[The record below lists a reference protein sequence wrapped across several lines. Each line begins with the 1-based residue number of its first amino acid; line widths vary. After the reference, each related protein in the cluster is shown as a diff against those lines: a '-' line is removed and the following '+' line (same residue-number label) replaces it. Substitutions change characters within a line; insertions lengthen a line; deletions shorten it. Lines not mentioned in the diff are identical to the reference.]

1 MRGLQERRN
10 EEMKKKVEA
19 ALGMIRKYMHLQRKK
34 EKTSGAKWARRKSLV
49 KYGIKGA
56 IVAVSTSESGGAS
69 VIKHLNLSQWI
80 KRLAGAAWR
89 HYYSWNLTPQGKK
102 K

>member
-34 EKTSGAKWARRKSLV
+34 EKTSGAK
-49 KYGIKGA
+49 
-56 IVAVSTSESGGAS
+56 
-69 VIKHLNLSQWI
+69 
-80 KRLAGAAWR
+80 
-89 HYYSWNLTPQGKK
+89 
-102 K
+102 